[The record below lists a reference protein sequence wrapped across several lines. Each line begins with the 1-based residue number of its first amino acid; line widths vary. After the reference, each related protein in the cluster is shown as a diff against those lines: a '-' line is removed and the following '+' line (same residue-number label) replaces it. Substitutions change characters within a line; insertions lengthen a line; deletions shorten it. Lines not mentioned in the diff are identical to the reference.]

1 MALALT
7 AFHIALIVIAAG
19 LFVGAAV
26 SDALSYRVPTYMCVL
41 LLLLFPLFVGTAPHA
56 FDWHQHL
63 AVFGLVALSGY
74 AMFLGNL
81 ASSGD
86 VKLLSVAGLWAGPHL
101 IAVLVIVTA
110 IAAGFVSILMAI
122 LAHRRAPSIEEE
134 SVTLVKPP
142 IPYGVAIAIGGL
154 ATLAMI
160 AQPILLPG

>member
-1 MALALT
+1 MHG
-7 AFHIALIVIAAG
+7 FG
-19 LFVGAAV
+19 SNRF
-26 SDALSYRVPTYMCVL
+26 SYRPDCHCGGVVCRRCGQRRFILPRS
-41 LLLLFPLFVGTAPHA
+41 
-56 FDWHQHL
+56 HL
-63 AVFGLVALSGY
+63 YVR
-74 AMFLGNL
+74 
-81 ASSGD
+81 SGD